1 MTRKMND
8 IRNDIDALDQKIHD
22 LLIERAGL
30 ALEAGDVKKKENM
43 PMIQPDREAS
53 KIRSILARHTGNLP
67 HNLIVRIWRE
77 MIGAASV
84 LQTRMKVAVVA
95 PVQNGREHWDMA
107 RDYFGSVVPTQ
118 EMANPL
124 VAISALREG
133 DVNFAVLPWPEDGVE
148 NPWWC
153 HLTGNDT
160 TQNVQIV
167 VRLPYVAAEVGA
179 GQPEYR
185 AIILSKAPFSDS
197 GADNSFLFLDL
208 DQVVSRARVVDK
220 AKALGFNSLSIYS
233 RKIKPTQTRSQHLL
247 EVEGFVA
254 ANDERLARLL
264 ETLES
269 PEGKCILL
277 GGYPLLS
284 VQSAAEASRNKKT
297 A

>member
-1 MTRKMND
+1 MTRTMND
-8 IRNDIDALDQKIHD
+8 IRKDIDTVDQQIHD
-22 LLIERAGL
+22 LLMKRAGL
-30 ALEAGDVKKKENM
+30 ALEVGAEKKKNDL

-53 KIRSILARHTGNLP
+53 KIRSILSRHSGDLP
-67 HNLIVRIWRE
+67 QNLIVRLWRE
-77 MIGAASV
+77 MIGAASI

-95 PVQNGREHWDMA
+95 PAQNAREHWDMA
-107 RDYFGSVVPTQ
+107 RDYFGSVIPMQ
-118 EMANPL
+118 DMANPL

-153 HLTGNDT
+153 HMTGNDT

-167 VRLPYVAAEVGA
+167 VSLPYIVSAGQ

-185 AIILSKAPFSDS
+185 AVILSKALFKDS
-197 GADNSFLFLDL
+197 GSDNSFIFLDL

-220 AKALGFNSLSIYS
+220 AKALNFDALSINS

-247 EVEGFVA
+247 EVEGYVSA
-254 ANDERLARLL
+254 DDPRLAQLL
-264 ETLES
+264 EKLES
-269 PEGKCILL
+269 PDGKCILL
-277 GGYPLLS
+277 GGYPLI
-284 VQSAAEASRNKKT
+284 AAQAAQAKNKKT

>member
-1 MTRKMND
+1 MTRTMND
-8 IRNDIDALDQKIHD
+8 IRKDIDTLDQKIHD
-22 LLIERAGL
+22 LLIERADL
-30 ALEAGDVKKKENM
+30 AIEVGDSKKAKNI
-43 PMIQPDREAS
+43 PLIQPDREAT
-53 KIRSILARHTGNLP
+53 KIRAIIARHTGNLP
-67 HNLIVRIWRE
+67 QNMIIRLWRE
-77 MIGAASV
+77 IIGAASL

-95 PVQNGREHWDMA
+95 PVQNAREHWDMA
-107 RDYFGSVVPTQ
+107 RDYFGSVIPMQ

-124 VAISALREG
+124 VAISALREEE
-133 DVNFAVLPWPEDGVE
+133 VNFAVLPWPEDGIE

-167 VRLPYVAAEVGA
+167 VRLPYVAEAAGAE
-179 GQPEYR
+179 QPSSR

-220 AKALGFNSLSIYS
+220 AKALGFNALSIYS
-233 RKIKPTQTRSQHLL
+233 RKIKPTQTRSQHLV

-254 ANDERLARLL
+254 ASDDRFARLV

-269 PEGKCILL
+269 PDGKCFLL
-277 GGYPLLS
+277 GGYPLLAGQS
-284 VQSAAEASRNKKT
+284 VAQSSKNKKT